1 MNKPI
6 KRNKLLQPLSREHHH
21 SLLLSWKIRTGF
33 KKNIEPERIKKYA
46 DWFFH
51 HHVRPHFEIEE
62 KYIFPILGMDQELVK
77 QAMAEH
83 RRLIRL
89 FSDNDEIE
97 KSLSLLEEELERHI
111 RFEERVL
118 FNEIQQ
124 IATDEQLEVF
134 DQHHNEQSFQ
144 ENTEDEFWK

>member
-33 KKNIEPERIKKYA
+33 KKNIEPERIKKYV
-46 DWFFH
+46 DWFFL
-51 HHVRPHFEIEE
+51 HHVRPHFEMEE

-97 KSLSLLEEELERHI
+97 KSLSLLEEELESHI

-124 IATDEQLEVF
+124 IATNEQLEVF
-134 DQHHNEQSFQ
+134 DQHHKEQSFQ

>member
-33 KKNIEPERIKKYA
+33 KKNIEPERIKKYV
-46 DWFFH
+46 DWFFR
-51 HHVRPHFEIEE
+51 HHVRPHFEMEE

-97 KSLSLLEEELERHI
+97 KSLSLLEEELESHI

-124 IATDEQLEVF
+124 IATNEQLEVF
-134 DQHHNEQSFQ
+134 DQHHKEQSFQ